1 MIDKRSFEVYFLKK
15 IPYLTNGLLT
25 LFFISAVIFV
35 ILSAGIST
43 IVASPEMKIF
53 YLIQTSTVMLF
64 YGSAFSTGLF
74 LILYLF
80 ARLKKKALFI
90 FNSDSFEVIFKKE
103 KLELPFSYV
112 RRIYCNDS
120 ENSRGKP
127 SKYFTMTIENRN
139 NKKILIRLRS
149 TSDIEYFS
157 DKLLSYDQLK
167 IEYQYSNW
175 AILD

>member
-80 ARLKKKALFI
+80 ARLKKKALFV
-90 FNSDSFEVIFKKE
+90 FN
-103 KLELPFSYV
+103 
-112 RRIYCNDS
+112 
-120 ENSRGKP
+120 
-127 SKYFTMTIENRN
+127 
-139 NKKILIRLRS
+139 
-149 TSDIEYFS
+149 
-157 DKLLSYDQLK
+157 
-167 IEYQYSNW
+167 
-175 AILD
+175 LDLF